1 MRLVAPV
8 WLAVALAPAAALAAE
23 LHVPASFPTVAAA
36 LDAAAPGDEIVL
48 AAGVFPLATE
58 RTGLDVTIRGA
69 GRGVSILD
77 GGGTTVLVLVDSTLV
92 LRSLTVRNGEDGVEL
107 NSDSTATIEDVR
119 FELNA
124 RDGFELNR
132 RSSAVATNVEFVN
145 QGDDGIDMQRNATF
159 LCTDCTISDNDDDGI
174 EIRLEPF
181 TGPAVSVEIASS
193 RIERN
198 EGVGIQLI
206 DYTQATLRS
215 FFFHDLVVAD
225 NARGGVTWQCC
236 GDSSED
242 LDGWPGDEPVRI
254 ERATIVGN
262 GGPGVEGGA
271 AGLMEVRDSI
281 VFGNAFELYQV
292 GGPLGANLVGV
303 DPLFTADYRLS
314 LDSPA
319 VGAGEAGG
327 DLGAFPMRECS
338 NGADDDVDGL
348 VDLDDIGCGS
358 IDDPTEYVP
367 AHTGCGLGPELALL
381 LPLLG
386 AQRARRLRA
395 GFAASLASARSASRT
410 SVRTMRAAG
419 STSSTSPHDSPA

>member
-1 MRLVAPV
+1 LRLVASA
-8 WLAVALAPAAALAAE
+8 WLALALAPSVALAAE
-23 LHVPASFPTVAAA
+23 LHVPAVFPTVAAA

-58 RTGLDVTIRGA
+58 REGLDVTIRGA
-69 GRGVSILD
+69 GREQSILD
-77 GGGTTVLVLVDSTLV
+77 GGGTTVLVLTDSALA

-107 NSDSTATIEDVR
+107 NADSTAILEDVR
-119 FELNA
+119 FEGCA

-145 QGDDGIDMQRNATF
+145 QGDDGVDMQRNASF
-159 LCTDCTISDNDDDGI
+159 LCTGCVIADNGDDGI

-181 TGPAVSVEIASS
+181 TGPAVTVEVAAS

-198 EGVGIQLI
+198 AGVGIQLI

-215 FFFHDLVVAD
+215 FFFHDLVIAD
-225 NARGGVTWQCC
+225 NERGGVTWQCC

-271 AGLMEVRDSI
+271 AGLMEIRDSI
-281 VFGNAFELYQV
+281 LFGNGFDLYQV
-292 GGPLGANLVGV
+292 GGPLGANGVGV

-319 VGAGEAGG
+319 VGAAESGG

-338 NGADDDVDGL
+338 NGADDDLDTL
-348 VDLDDIGCGS
+348 VDLADVGCES

-367 AHTGCGLGPELALL
+367 AHLGCGVGPELALL
-381 LPLLG
+381 LPLLA
-386 AQRARRLRA
+386 AQRARRRR
-395 GFAASLASARSASRT
+395 GFRS
-410 SVRTMRAAG
+410 G
-419 STSSTSPHDSPA
+419 